1 MSRATFFDLD
11 CPTCGRPLQ
20 VRINLLGKPV
30 KCRHCRAAFTA
41 SPSSITTFSST
52 VAPTTTTAGL
62 GRATSVPAD
71 RSAIRASVISDFV
84 SSTESAP
91 ISPDLELVEKLL
103 QEAEQ
108 WLADG
113 VTEDESRMEHPLDVG

>member
-41 SPSSITTFSST
+41 SPSSVTRFSST
-52 VAPTTTTAGL
+52 LAATAAPATA
-62 GRATSVPAD
+62 RATSVPAD
-71 RSAIRASVISDFV
+71 QSAIRASVISDSV